1 MGKGEKVLPRVKGDD
16 VTLQREATGE
26 PVSGL
31 PSCNSPSRPS
41 PHLHFCQHPRPAP
54 LPGRALPLHWLQLKL
69 SFPSNHS
76 LSHIDRTGDTS
87 ICVLKFFPP
96 HFVTL
101 VSVIV
106 CLSVCLLIVY
116 LIISG
121 VYKRFQK
128 LLVCRLVLILKC
140 VVPN

>member
-1 MGKGEKVLPRVKGDD
+1 
-16 VTLQREATGE
+16 
-26 PVSGL
+26 
-31 PSCNSPSRPS
+31 
-41 PHLHFCQHPRPAP
+41 
-54 LPGRALPLHWLQLKL
+54 
-69 SFPSNHS
+69 
-76 LSHIDRTGDTS
+76 
-87 ICVLKFFPP
+87 
-96 HFVTL
+96 
-101 VSVIV
+101 VIV